1 VAVLLNAGVTFH
13 FDPVTDITE
22 GSDSPEV
29 QQAILRFL
37 HRSEH
42 TNRSLAQTIN
52 TLADAQP
59 QNPQLNADILRLL
72 DSSDPMLRVGLLQ
85 YLPRL
90 TLPPTDFTTAEAYV
104 AQMASDPSAWPEFRT
119 TAKTI
124 LPCWDNDRHHAC
136 QSMPNAVNVP

>member
-59 QNPQLNADILRLL
+59 QNPQLNADLLRLL

-124 LPCWDNDRHHAC
+124 LPC
-136 QSMPNAVNVP
+136 